1 LLSALLVPICVIFN
15 PTARG
20 GRARRFRQQLDVL
33 GARAVFKPTTGPGAA
48 TDFARAAVEEGF
60 NTIVAAGGDGT
71 VNEVVNGLATAADGL
86 KRARLGIIPLGTI
99 NVFAKELGL
108 PARPAASWETIVAGR
123 EKTIDLPYFEQPG
136 ADGQPVRR
144 YFAQLAGAGL
154 DARAIELVSWPLKQR
169 VGPLA
174 YIVAGF
180 RAFAGA
186 QPRITVTGGGPSLTG
201 ELVLLGNG
209 RFYGG
214 CVPVFHRAD
223 LRDGKLDV
231 RVFPRVTWG
240 ALWRWGWTFLLRRPN
255 RGPATPYLQAERF
268 TLTSEVRVPF
278 EVEGDLAGQLPVHV
292 GVLPRALRVIV
303 PRPAR

>member
-1 LLSALLVPICVIFN
+1 MPICVIFN

-20 GRARRFRQQLDVL
+20 GKARRFRAQLDAL
-33 GARAVFKPTTGPGAA
+33 GTDAVFKPTTGPGAA

-60 NTIVAAGGDGT
+60 DTIVAAGGDGT
-71 VNEVVNGLATAADGL
+71 VNEVLNGLASAQNGL
-86 KRARLGIIPLGTI
+86 KRVRLGIIPLGTI

-108 PARPAASWETIVAGR
+108 PTSLRTAWQVVLGGHETVV
-123 EKTIDLPYFEQPG
+123 DLPYCEHAVAGGTPQ
-136 ADGQPVRR
+136 RR

-154 DARAIELVSWPLKQR
+154 DARAIELVSWSLKKK

-180 RAFAGA
+180 RAFAESQPQITISDGA
-186 QPRITVTGGGPSLTG
+186 QSLTG

-214 CVPVFHRAD
+214 RVPVFHRAD
-223 LRDGKLDV
+223 LRDGLLDA
-231 RVFPRVTWG
+231 RVFPRVSWG
-240 ALWRWGWTFLLRRPN
+240 ALIRWGWTFLARRPN
-255 RGPATPYLQAERF
+255 TGAATPYLQAER
-268 TLTSEVRVPF
+268 LTMTSTARVPL
-278 EVEGDLAGQLPVHV
+278 EVEGDFAGELPVTV

-303 PRPAR
+303 PKL

>member
-1 LLSALLVPICVIFN
+1 VPICVIFN

-20 GRARRFRQQLDVL
+20 GKARRFRQQLEVF

-60 NTIVAAGGDGT
+60 DTLVAAGGDGT
-71 VNEVVNGLATAADGL
+71 VNEVVNGLAAAPQGL
-86 KRARLGIIPLGTI
+86 QRARLGIIPLGTI

-108 PARPAASWETIVAGR
+108 PARPAAAWETILAGR
-123 EKTIDLPYFEQPG
+123 ETTIDLPYFEFEPAASKG
-136 ADGQPVRR
+136 PPARR

-154 DARAIELVSWPLKQR
+154 DARAIELVSWPLKQK

-180 RAFAGA
+180 RAFAGP
-186 QPRITVTGGGPSLTG
+186 QPRITVTGGGQSLTG

-214 CVPVFHRAD
+214 RVPVFHRAS
-223 LRDGKLDV
+223 LRDGRLDA

-255 RGPATPYLQAERF
+255 TGAATPYLQAERF
-268 TLTSEVRVPF
+268 TLTSEARVPF
-278 EVEGDLAGQLPVHV
+278 EAEGDFAGQLPVTV
-292 GVLPRALRVIV
+292 GLLPRALRVIV
-303 PRPAR
+303 PQPAP